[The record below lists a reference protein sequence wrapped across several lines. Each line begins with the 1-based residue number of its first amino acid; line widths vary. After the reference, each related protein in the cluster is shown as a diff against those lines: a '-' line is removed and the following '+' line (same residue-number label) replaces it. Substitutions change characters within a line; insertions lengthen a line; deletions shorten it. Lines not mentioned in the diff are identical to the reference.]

1 MPPETTPE
9 GRSGGRRTGTVAVLI
24 AVVFGLVL
32 TAVDWP
38 AFFWIPGAGLDD
50 SWFYAVNLAFLE
62 HRQWGTEIVWTYGP
76 YGMLAA
82 PSYHSY
88 ATWALT
94 VAVTAAVHVGFFAIV
109 TLFLVTQARRLWQ
122 WLIVGCV
129 FLLPLAGWPALE
141 MEATL
146 GAMLLLHLANAE
158 SGRLTIVTA
167 AIAGILLAGLLTVKG
182 TALTSAVGLL
192 MMAGI
197 LAGRHRAHRFLL
209 SAGTTAAGFVV
220 LWLLARQSL
229 PAIPAYI
236 RSSYEIIAGYSS
248 AMSVFN
254 EASEVHFRSE
264 QVILAALLLL
274 ATAGGAA
281 IAALRRDRR
290 VLSLTLLA
298 LPVLFVTFKESFT
311 RFGDRGTFFFSML
324 VIVEA
329 FILVQ
334 SLQPGVR
341 LWETRIAR
349 PVAGGLV
356 AAVLV
361 SGGLFAIGGA
371 QTPPAWPLA
380 ELDHHARDSART
392 LWALQNPGLEAG
404 FTDETAARVR
414 AAVGLSERLRGEIG
428 NRTVD
433 IIPWEIDLVQAYGLN
448 WDPRPVLG
456 SYQAYTPYLDGIDA
470 SHMKGP
476 SAPDFVLLSA
486 VSVDGRYWL
495 YDEPALM
502 RTLLENYRTLDWE
515 APYLLLER
523 LNTPATGWQ
532 KLHTVHARLGQN
544 VAVPDLPGDRVFAAV
559 DVGYSLLGRILCL
572 VFQPAEL
579 HIAIQHDGGDWSP
592 GLRFIPAVGQ
602 DGVLVSSFAPELA
615 AAADLFSSGD
625 PHPISAFR
633 ISADR
638 ASDYISDYT
647 VTFYAEPPS

>member
-1 MPPETTPE
+1 MA
-9 GRSGGRRTGTVAVLI
+9 VAFALAM
-24 AVVFGLVL
+24 AVIDSP
-32 TAVDWP
+32 T
-38 AFFWIPGAGLDD
+38 FFWIPGAGLDA
-50 SWFYAVNLAFLE
+50 SWLYALNLALLE

-76 YGMLAA
+76 YGTLAA
-82 PSYHSY
+82 PFYFSYP
-88 ATWALT
+88 TWVLT

-109 TLFLVTQARRLWQ
+109 TLFLATQGSRRWQ
-122 WLIVGCV
+122 WLIAGGV
-129 FLLPLAGWPALE
+129 FLLPLAGWPTLE
-141 MEATL
+141 MEATV
-146 GAMLLLHLANAE
+146 GAMLLLHLANT
-158 SGRLTIVTA
+158 GRGRGALA
-167 AIAGILLAGLLTVKG
+167 AAALAGILLAFLLTIKG
-182 TALTSAVGLL
+182 TALTAAVGLL
-192 MMAGI
+192 VMAGI
-197 LAGRHRAHRFLL
+197 LAGRRAARRFLL
-209 SAGTTAAGFVV
+209 SVATAGGAFLV
-220 LWLLARQSL
+220 LWLLAWQSL
-229 PAIPAYI
+229 AAIPGYI
-236 RSSYEIIAGYSS
+236 RSSYEIISGYSS
-248 AMSVFN
+248 GMSIFS
-254 EASEVHFRSE
+254 EASDVHFRSA
-264 QVILAALLLL
+264 QVTLAALLVVL
-274 ATAGGAA
+274 TAAGAA
-281 IAALRRDRR
+281 IAAMRRDRR
-290 VLSLTLLA
+290 VLSLTLLSM
-298 LPVLFVTFKESFT
+298 PVLFIGFKESFT
-311 RFGDRGTFFFSML
+311 RFGDRGTFFYSVL
-324 VIVEA
+324 LLVEA
-329 FILVQ
+329 FVLVQ

-341 LWETRIAR
+341 LWEMRIAR
-349 PVAGGLV
+349 PVACGLV

-361 SGGLFAIGGA
+361 SGGLFAVGGVE
-371 QTPPAWPLA
+371 TPPVWPLA
-380 ELDHHARDSART
+380 ELGHHGHDSART
-392 LWALQNPGLEAG
+392 LSALRNPGLESG
-404 FTDETAARVR
+404 FTGQSAARIKT
-414 AAVGLSERLRGEIG
+414 AVGISPRLRAEIG
-428 NRTVD
+428 SRTVD

-476 SAPDFVLLSA
+476 SAPDLVLLSA

-532 KLHTVHARLGQN
+532 KLDTVHARLGQN

-592 GLRFIPAVGQ
+592 GLRFIPAVGP

-647 VTFYAEPPS
+647 VTFYAEPRS